1 MRDAR
6 RMLSSVRHA
15 VGELV
20 AWLWIATAIVWVVL
34 AFGNKRTVARRGLT
48 GLIPVAAVAV
58 ILLTP
63 TSLRRSGLRHQLWS
77 SSATLSLI
85 ALLFVASGSAF
96 AIWARLAIGRNWSST
111 VTLKQDH
118 ELIRRGPYALVRHP
132 IYTGLLSMCVGTMV
146 LTGLVE
152 SVGVVTVGIVY
163 VVFKVRDEERLM
175 SETFPAQYPEYR
187 RTVKAII
194 PFIL

>member
-1 MRDAR
+1 
-6 RMLSSVRHA
+6 MLWSVRHA
-15 VGELV
+15 VGNLV
-20 AWLWIATAIVWVVL
+20 SGLWIATAIVWVAL

-58 ILLTP
+58 IVLTP
-63 TSLRRSGLRHQLWS
+63 TSLRRGGLLHQLWA
-77 SSATLSLI
+77 SSAILWVI
-85 ALLFVASGSAF
+85 ALLLVASGSAF
-96 AIWARLAIGRNWSST
+96 AIWARLTIGRNWSST

-118 ELIRRGPYALVRHP
+118 ELIRRGPYSIVRHP
-132 IYTGLLSMCVGTMV
+132 IYTGLLSMSVGTMV

-152 SVGVVTVGIVY
+152 SVGVVAVGIVY
-163 VVFKVRDEERLM
+163 VVIKVRDEERLM

-187 RTVKAII
+187 RTVKSII

>member
-1 MRDAR
+1 
-6 RMLSSVRHA
+6 MLWSVRHA
-15 VGELV
+15 VGNLV
-20 AWLWIATAIVWVVL
+20 SGLWIATAIVWVAL

-58 ILLTP
+58 IV
-63 TSLRRSGLRHQLWS
+63 LRRGGLLHQLWA
-77 SSATLSLI
+77 SSAILWVI
-85 ALLFVASGSAF
+85 ALLLVASGSAF
-96 AIWARLAIGRNWSST
+96 AIWARLTIGRNWSST

-118 ELIRRGPYALVRHP
+118 ELIRRGPYSIVRHP
-132 IYTGLLSMCVGTMV
+132 IYTGLLSMSVGTMV

-152 SVGVVTVGIVY
+152 SVGVVAVGIVY
-163 VVFKVRDEERLM
+163 VVIKVRDEERLM

-187 RTVKAII
+187 RTVKSII

>member
-1 MRDAR
+1 
-6 RMLSSVRHA
+6 MLWSVRHA
-15 VGELV
+15 VGNLV
-20 AWLWIATAIVWVVL
+20 SGLWIATAIVWVAL

-58 ILLTP
+58 IVLTP
-63 TSLRRSGLRHQLWS
+63 TSLRRSGLLHQLWA
-77 SSATLSLI
+77 SSAILWVI
-85 ALLFVASGSAF
+85 ALLLVASGSAF
-96 AIWARLAIGRNWSST
+96 AIWARLTIGRNWSST

-118 ELIRRGPYALVRHP
+118 ELVRRGPYSIVRHP
-132 IYTGLLSMCVGTMV
+132 IYTGLLSMSVGTMV

-152 SVGVVTVGIVY
+152 SVGVVAVGIFY
-163 VVFKVRDEERLM
+163 VVIKVRDEERLM

-187 RTVKAII
+187 RTVKSII

>member
-1 MRDAR
+1 
-6 RMLSSVRHA
+6 MLWSVRHA
-15 VGELV
+15 VGNLV
-20 AWLWIATAIVWVVL
+20 SGLWIATAIVWVAL

-58 ILLTP
+58 IVLTP
-63 TSLRRSGLRHQLWS
+63 TSLRRGGLLHQLWAS
-77 SSATLSLI
+77 SVILWVI
-85 ALLFVASGSAF
+85 ALLLVASGSAF
-96 AIWARLAIGRNWSST
+96 AIWARLTIGRNWSST

-118 ELIRRGPYALVRHP
+118 ELIRRGPYSIVRHP
-132 IYTGLLSMCVGTMV
+132 IYTGLLSMSVGTMV

-152 SVGVVTVGIVY
+152 SVGVVAVGIVY
-163 VVFKVRDEERLM
+163 VVIKVRDEERLM

-187 RTVKAII
+187 RTVKSII

>member
-1 MRDAR
+1 
-6 RMLSSVRHA
+6 MLWSVRHA
-15 VGELV
+15 VGNLV
-20 AWLWIATAIVWVVL
+20 SGLWIATAIVWVAL

-58 ILLTP
+58 IVLTP
-63 TSLRRSGLRHQLWS
+63 TSLRRGGLLHQLWA
-77 SSATLSLI
+77 SSAILWVI
-85 ALLFVASGSAF
+85 ALLLVASGSAF
-96 AIWARLAIGRNWSST
+96 AIWARLTIGRNWSST

-118 ELIRRGPYALVRHP
+118 ELVRRGPYSIVRHP
-132 IYTGLLSMCVGTMV
+132 IYTGLLSMSVGTMV

-152 SVGVVTVGIVY
+152 SVGVVAVGIFY
-163 VVFKVRDEERLM
+163 VVIKVRDEERLM

-187 RTVKAII
+187 RTVKSII

>member
-1 MRDAR
+1 
-6 RMLSSVRHA
+6 MLSSVRHT
-15 VGELV
+15 VGYLV
-20 AWLWIATAIVWVVL
+20 SWLWIATAIVWVVL

-48 GLIPVAAVAV
+48 GFIPVVAVAV

-63 TSLRRSGLRHQLWS
+63 TSLRRSGLHHQLWAS
-77 SSATLSLI
+77 SPLLCLL
-85 ALLFVASGSAF
+85 ALLLVASGSAF
-96 AIWARLAIGRNWSST
+96 AIGARLTLGRNWSST

-132 IYTGLLSMCVGTMV
+132 IYTGLLSMSVGTMV

-152 SVGVVTVGIVY
+152 SVGVVAVGIVY

-175 SETFPAQYPEYR
+175 SETFPSQYPEYR
-187 RTVKAII
+187 RTVKSII